1 MLRTWRVFPSAKPR
15 GARPTDE
22 YVGLAR
28 WRCSLMADTWDEHN
42 RTMADNDKKRDA
54 VQAPS
59 LAERFSG
66 FDPATL
72 FEAAGRQGMI
82 DPAIRPAWRG
92 AKICGVAATVECP
105 PGDNLMLHLA
115 VAEADEEVVLVA
127 NVSSF
132 LLAGAWGE
140 VLTVAAQARGIV
152 GLVIDGA
159 VRDIDAIERLG
170 FPIFSRGLA
179 IGACSKE
186 RPGKLNQPV
195 QIGGVTVRPG
205 DIIVGHS
212 DGLVVVDRTR
222 ADEVY
227 ENAAK
232 RQHKE
237 AEMIEQ
243 LRRGRTTVELLGL
256 SGFGGQKRS

>member
-1 MLRTWRVFPSAKPR
+1 
-15 GARPTDE
+15 
-22 YVGLAR
+22 
-28 WRCSLMADTWDEHN
+28 
-42 RTMADNDKKRDA
+42 MADNDTQQNV
-54 VQAPS
+54 VQATS
-59 LAERFSG
+59 IAGRFSA

-82 DPAIRPAWRG
+82 DPVLRPAWPG

-115 VAEADEEVVLVA
+115 VAQAEEDIVLVA
-127 NVSSF
+127 NVGSY

-140 VLTVAAQARGIV
+140 VLTVAAQARGIL

-170 FPIFSRGLA
+170 FPVFSRGLA

-186 RPGKLNQPV
+186 RPGTLNRPI

-212 DGLVVVDRTR
+212 DGLVVVNRDR

-227 ENAAK
+227 ENATSRQK
-232 RQHKE
+232 RE
-237 AEMIEQ
+237 EEMIRQ
-243 LRRGRTTVELLGL
+243 LRQGRTTVELLGL
-256 SGFGGQKRS
+256 ERLRNQ

>member
-1 MLRTWRVFPSAKPR
+1 MSVL
-15 GARPTDE
+15 
-22 YVGLAR
+22 GLAEG
-28 WRCSLMADTWDEHN
+28 RCSLMTNTGIDHN
-42 RTMADNDKKRDA
+42 RDMADNDKKRNG

-59 LAERFSG
+59 LAERFSS

-72 FEAAGRQGMI
+72 FEAAGRQGMV

-105 PGDNLMLHLA
+105 PGDNLMLHMA
-115 VAEADEEVVLVA
+115 VAEAEEEVVLVA

-132 LLAGAWGE
+132 MLAGAWGE

-186 RPGKLNQPV
+186 RPGTLNEPIQL
-195 QIGGVTVRPG
+195 GGATVRSG

-212 DGLVVVDRTR
+212 DGLVVVDQTR
-222 ADEVY
+222 ADEVF
-227 ENAAK
+227 ENATK
-232 RQHKE
+232 RQQRE

-243 LRRGRTTVELLGL
+243 LRRGRTTIELLGL
-256 SGFGGQKRS
+256 PDFRGHKRS